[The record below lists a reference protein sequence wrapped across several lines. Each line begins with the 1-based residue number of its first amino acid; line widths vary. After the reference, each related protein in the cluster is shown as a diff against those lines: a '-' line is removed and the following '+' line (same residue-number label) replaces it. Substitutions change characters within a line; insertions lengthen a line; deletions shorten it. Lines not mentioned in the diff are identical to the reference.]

1 VIFDVF
7 GRRITHSGFFV
18 WRRVVLHVRATHPAK
33 RRATIDSRRSNPV
46 SATAS
51 LLDRNNA
58 LPLDAAEGRCSRMEL
73 RNRLA
78 RIDMRSEDG
87 QTMTEYGVLL
97 ALIAVGVIAV
107 LIVLGP
113 KIADAFTSV
122 SNSL

>member
-1 VIFDVF
+1 M
-7 GRRITHSGFFV
+7 
-18 WRRVVLHVRATHPAK
+18 
-33 RRATIDSRRSNPV
+33 N
-46 SATAS
+46 ATAS
-51 LLDRNNA
+51 RLHCTTP

-73 RNRLA
+73 RNRFA